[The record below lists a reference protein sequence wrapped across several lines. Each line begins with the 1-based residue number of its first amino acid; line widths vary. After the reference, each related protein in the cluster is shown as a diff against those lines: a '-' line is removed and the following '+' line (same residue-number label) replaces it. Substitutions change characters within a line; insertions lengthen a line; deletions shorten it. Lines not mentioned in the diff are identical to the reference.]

1 MKKINIKTISN
12 INLGILTVLYLGIL
26 EYVINVDI
34 RLKTILFILFLIII
48 QKLRNKKY
56 INFEKIPKFNIRVN
70 YLFIFL
76 ITIVFQNALL
86 NYEVISI
93 DIPSYLVASQVV
105 NLEILPYEVQWES
118 KGPLFMYLYKLVIV
132 LASSNYL
139 YFRLLNDVILFIIT
153 ILIYKIIYLR
163 SKNSLSALNGSI
175 LFLLITSYEWY
186 VSEYSEI
193 YCLIFILYQYFHLK
207 KNGLSSKSIIISSL
221 LISFSSLINQ
231 GTAIFMAALGFVI
244 ILNYKKKSIKKLFFA
259 GISFFVPHLLFYL
272 VYFVNDVGILYVT
285 NYFFIP
291 LNYVDSG
298 NFRLYELLVWLKRY
312 FLYFENL
319 YYLII
324 SIPFFIIINNLN
336 KKIIYS
342 KDFMSDIIYLG
353 ISFSF
358 YFIAGHNY
366 QHHLFYLIA
375 FIAIFTSHIAN
386 LSNKS
391 LFSLLIFICT
401 FQVIINLFPS
411 SFNNLKSLEETY
423 ENYPLY
429 SLSQEIEKYYPDKNY
444 SVLAVD
450 KVLTLFYLEKQNIS
464 YIVHPFNHYETY
476 IVDSLI
482 QTQKLQTNKNS
493 HLSFSIEQEP
503 DVVICLP
510 TQIISGNP
518 TASDIFNCEVTDYK
532 KNYQK
537 LDTQIYNDNLNKE
550 YYLDPYAKMRV
561 YIKDS

>member
-1 MKKINIKTISN
+1 MEKINIKTISN
-12 INLGILTVLYLGIL
+12 KNLGLITILYLGIL
-26 EYVINVDI
+26 EYAIDVDI
-34 RLKTILFILFLIII
+34 KAKTVLFILFLIII
-48 QKLRNKKY
+48 QKLRYKKS
-56 INFEKIPKFNIRVN
+56 INFDQIPKLNNRIN
-70 YLFIFL
+70 YLFIL
-76 ITIVFQNALL
+76 LLTIVFQNALL

-93 DIPSYLVASQVV
+93 DVPSYLVASQVV
-105 NLEILPYEVQWES
+105 TLDTLPYEVQWES

-132 LASSNYL
+132 LASSNYI
-139 YFRLLNDVILFIIT
+139 YFRLLNDVILFFIA

-163 SKNSLSALNGSI
+163 FQNSLSALNGSV

-193 YCLIFILYQYFHLK
+193 YCLIFILYQYFHLM

-231 GTAIFMAALGFVI
+231 GTSIFMVALGFVI
-244 ILNYKKKSIKKLFFA
+244 IFNYKKKSIKKILYA
-259 GISFFVPHLLFYL
+259 ATSFLLPHLLFFL
-272 VYFVNDVGILYVT
+272 VYFLNDVGILYIT

-298 NFRLYELLVWLKRY
+298 NFQLYELIVWLKRY

-324 SIPFFIIINNLN
+324 SVPIFIFINNLN
-336 KKIIYS
+336 KKITYS
-342 KDFMSDIIYLG
+342 KDFIGDIVYLG
-353 ISFSF
+353 ISFTF

-366 QHHLFYLIA
+366 QHHLFYLVA
-375 FIAIFTSHIAN
+375 FIAIFTSHIAS
-386 LSNKS
+386 LTNKF
-391 LFSLLIFICT
+391 LFSLIIFICA
-401 FQVIINLFPS
+401 FQVIINLLPS
-411 SFNNLKSLEETY
+411 SFNNLKSLDETY
-423 ENYPLY
+423 KNYPLY
-429 SLSQEIEKYYPDKNY
+429 SLSQEIEKSFPDKNY
-444 SVLAVD
+444 SILAVD

-482 QTQKLQTNKNS
+482 QTQKLRTNKYS

-518 TASDIFNCEVTDYK
+518 TTSDIFNCEVTDYK

-537 LDTQIYNDNLNKE
+537 LDTQVYNDNLNKE
-550 YYLDPYAKMRV
+550 YYLDPYARMRV
-561 YIKDS
+561 YIKDH

>member
-1 MKKINIKTISN
+1 
-12 INLGILTVLYLGIL
+12 
-26 EYVINVDI
+26 
-34 RLKTILFILFLIII
+34 
-48 QKLRNKKY
+48 
-56 INFEKIPKFNIRVN
+56 
-70 YLFIFL
+70 
-76 ITIVFQNALL
+76 
-86 NYEVISI
+86 
-93 DIPSYLVASQVV
+93 
-105 NLEILPYEVQWES
+105 
-118 KGPLFMYLYKLVIV
+118 
-132 LASSNYL
+132 
-139 YFRLLNDVILFIIT
+139 
-153 ILIYKIIYLR
+153 
-163 SKNSLSALNGSI
+163 
-175 LFLLITSYEWY
+175 
-186 VSEYSEI
+186 
-193 YCLIFILYQYFHLK
+193 
-207 KNGLSSKSIIISSL
+207 
-221 LISFSSLINQ
+221 
-231 GTAIFMAALGFVI
+231 
-244 ILNYKKKSIKKLFFA
+244 
-259 GISFFVPHLLFYL
+259 
-272 VYFVNDVGILYVT
+272 
-285 NYFFIP
+285 
-291 LNYVDSG
+291 
-298 NFRLYELLVWLKRY
+298 
-312 FLYFENL
+312 
-319 YYLII
+319 
-324 SIPFFIIINNLN
+324 
-336 KKIIYS
+336 
-342 KDFMSDIIYLG
+342 MSDIIYLG
-353 ISFSF
+353 VSFSF

-386 LSNKS
+386 LLNKS

-429 SLSQEIEKYYPDKNY
+429 SLSQEIEQYYSDKNY

-510 TQIISGNP
+510 TQIIAGNP

>member
-26 EYVINVDI
+26 EYIINVDI
-34 RLKTILFILFLIII
+34 RAKTILFILFLIII
-48 QKLRNKKY
+48 QKLRYKKS
-56 INFEKIPKFNIRVN
+56 INFQKIPKLNNRLN
-70 YLFIFL
+70 YLFIFV

-93 DIPSYLVASQVV
+93 DVPSYLVASQAIS
-105 NLEILPYEVQWES
+105 LDILPYEAQWES
-118 KGPLFMYLYKLVIV
+118 KGPLFMYLYKLIIV

-139 YFRLLNDVILFIIT
+139 YFRLLNDVILFFIAII
-153 ILIYKIIYLR
+153 IYKIIYLR

-193 YCLIFILYQYFHLK
+193 YCLIFILYQYFYLT

-221 LISFSSLINQ
+221 LLSFSSLINQ
-231 GTAIFMAALGFVI
+231 GTAIFMAALGFLI
-244 ILNYKKKSIKKLFFA
+244 ILNYKKKSIKKIFYA
-259 GISFFVPHLLFYL
+259 GISFLVPHFLFYL
-272 VYFVNDVGILYVT
+272 VYFVNDVGILYIT

-298 NFRLYELLVWLKRY
+298 NFRLYELVVWLKRY

-353 ISFSF
+353 VSFSF

-386 LSNKS
+386 LTNKS
-391 LFSLLIFICT
+391 FFSLLIFICT
-401 FQVIINLFPS
+401 FQIIINLLPS
-411 SFNNLKSLEETY
+411 SFNNLKSLDETY

-482 QTQKLQTNKNS
+482 QTKKLRTNKNS

-510 TQIISGNP
+510 TQIISGDP
-518 TASDIFNCEVTDYK
+518 TTSDIFNCEVTDYK

-537 LDTQIYNDNLNKE
+537 LDTQVYNDNLNKE
-550 YYLDPYAKMRV
+550 YYLDPYARMRV
-561 YIKDS
+561 YIKDH